1 MEKAIESCL
10 SDYIFRVSNATKNLY
25 VFLRRWWFIEWPVM
39 NGLLLSLVTKR
50 LKKFTLVFTEMR
62 IQTCYMIIINIIVC
76 FYEEEK
82 MIEIDE
88 YIPLMDR
95 YIKEY
100 ISVEDPYD
108 IDNQV
113 LNSSFYI
120 MTIDSY
126 SWEGSKRIKRTRIC
140 FWKFCI
146 FFITIKEWE

>member
-1 MEKAIESCL
+1 
-10 SDYIFRVSNATKNLY
+10 
-25 VFLRRWWFIEWPVM
+25 
-39 NGLLLSLVTKR
+39 
-50 LKKFTLVFTEMR
+50 
-62 IQTCYMIIINIIVC
+62 MI
-76 FYEEEK
+76 K
-82 MIEIDE
+82 IDE

-126 SWEGSKRIKRTRIC
+126 S
-140 FWKFCI
+140 
-146 FFITIKEWE
+146 

>member
-1 MEKAIESCL
+1 
-10 SDYIFRVSNATKNLY
+10 
-25 VFLRRWWFIEWPVM
+25 M

-62 IQTCYMIIINIIVC
+62 IPKCYMIIINNIVC

-126 SWEGSKRIKRTRIC
+126 S
-140 FWKFCI
+140 
-146 FFITIKEWE
+146 

>member
-1 MEKAIESCL
+1 
-10 SDYIFRVSNATKNLY
+10 
-25 VFLRRWWFIEWPVM
+25 
-39 NGLLLSLVTKR
+39 
-50 LKKFTLVFTEMR
+50 
-62 IQTCYMIIINIIVC
+62 MIIINIIVC

-126 SWEGSKRIKRTRIC
+126 S
-140 FWKFCI
+140 
-146 FFITIKEWE
+146 

>member
-1 MEKAIESCL
+1 
-10 SDYIFRVSNATKNLY
+10 
-25 VFLRRWWFIEWPVM
+25 M

-113 LNSSFYI
+113 LNFSFYI

-126 SWEGSKRIKRTRIC
+126 S
-140 FWKFCI
+140 
-146 FFITIKEWE
+146 